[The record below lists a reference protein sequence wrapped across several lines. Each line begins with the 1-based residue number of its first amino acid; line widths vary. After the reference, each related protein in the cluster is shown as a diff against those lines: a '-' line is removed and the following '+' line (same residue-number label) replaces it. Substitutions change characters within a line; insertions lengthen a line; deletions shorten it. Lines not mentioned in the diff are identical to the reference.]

1 MKKIQITKIACA
13 VRASLIIAGGLSAS
27 AQTVIYSDTFAG
39 SAQNLDGAP
48 TTGISGADGGAS
60 GAQPQSAAIEQTING
75 SGGLNLITPSTSGGD
90 SGYIRFGTIGATST
104 LYDFAASPGA
114 SAITAAG
121 GMSIS
126 FDWTATD
133 TTGSGNWIFVEAGA
147 SSASQTS
154 GGYGYSSPI
163 FSNGGNSAGV
173 YFKNNGTVGAL
184 NNGVSQSSGPG
195 FTPTSVNHVVTLD
208 YSFTSFAAGS
218 AVSLTAIVDGTT
230 AQTDS
235 FTWQNNY
242 NYINIGTYQENGN
255 VISSLEITTVP
266 EPTTWTLMAA
276 GLGILVFS
284 NRLRRSQA

>member
-13 VRASLIIAGGLSAS
+13 VSASLIIAGGMSAS

-48 TTGISGADGGAS
+48 TTGISGTDGGSS

-75 SGGLNLITPSTSGGD
+75 SGGLNLVSSSVNGSGG
-90 SGYIRFGTIGATST
+90 SGYVRFGTIGATST
-104 LYDFAASPGA
+104 LYDFAASSGA

-121 GMSIS
+121 GMAIS
-126 FDWTATD
+126 FDWTAAD
-133 TTGSGNWIFVEAGA
+133 TTSGNWIFVEAGA
-147 SSASQTS
+147 SLYSQS
-154 GGYGYSSPI
+154 NGGYGYSSPI
-163 FSNGGNSAGV
+163 FSNGGNSGGV
-173 YFKNNGTVGAL
+173 FIKNNGGVGAF
-184 NNGVSQSSGPG
+184 NNGSQQTSGPG

-208 YSFTSFAAGS
+208 YAFTSFAAGS

-230 AQTDS
+230 VQTDS
-235 FTWQNNY
+235 FTWQNSY
-242 NYINIGTYQENGN
+242 NYINIGTYNENGN

-266 EPTTWTLMAA
+266 EPTTWSLMAA